1 MDTSRVRCF
10 DQYTPTRGLLLFH
23 VVTGADVRFS
33 VPATTKRCRVGIVPF
48 FQRFLLPFRHV
59 ILLFVVAVSVVLVM
73 SVVSIMFRFLLFL
86 VSVIVRALGRMF
98 VIVLVVFLP
107 VCFRSVRFVIV
118 VVMIVFLVFF
128 GFTFVLVSLV
138 GVMRIVYLVRMR
150 VILRA
155 LIVSVIVRVWV
166 FVVLGEKIG
175 LEIFDFRSQGGDVT
189 AHRHLLRRSERTQNL
204 LDCIG
209 NGVHHV
215 DKDDAN
221 IG

>member
-155 LIVSVIVRVWV
+155 LSVKRK
-166 FVVLGEKIG
+166 E
-175 LEIFDFRSQGGDVT
+175 EDNRES
-189 AHRHLLRRSERTQNL
+189 ACLLR
-204 LDCIG
+204 
-209 NGVHHV
+209 
-215 DKDDAN
+215 
-221 IG
+221 